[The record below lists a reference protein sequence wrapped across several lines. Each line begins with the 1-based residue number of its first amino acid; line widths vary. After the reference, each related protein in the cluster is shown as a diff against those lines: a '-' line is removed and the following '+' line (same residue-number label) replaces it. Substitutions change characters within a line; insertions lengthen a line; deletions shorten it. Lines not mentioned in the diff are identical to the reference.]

1 MYVYARRTY
10 VYANNSSQTSRH
22 VTNST
27 ARNAILSRSTIDCYG
42 LLRSC
47 VVSWRGF
54 NWNVGIRRSR
64 WGCKCTRCALPCH
77 FRLAD
82 YSKTCEFI
90 FAIAMHRFLSIEI
103 FEYFWLFVSFLFFSF
118 YRKFGTVQEDICTTN
133 KLRWSLNISKNI
145 SIYRIDL
152 NYQTFLIK

>member
-1 MYVYARRTY
+1 MYVYARWTY

-64 WGCKCTRCALPCH
+64 WGCKCTRCVLPCH

-82 YSKTCEFI
+82 YPKTRKFI
-90 FAIAMHRFLSIEI
+90 LAIGMDRFLSIEI
-103 FEYFWLFVSFLFFSF
+103 FENFWLWNISFFFLFFFF
-118 YRKFGTVQEDICTTN
+118 YRKLVPW
-133 KLRWSLNISKNI
+133 KK
-145 SIYRIDL
+145 IYVPLINYNGVRI
-152 NYQTFLIK
+152 FLGVFRFIE